1 VTKTAADEPDGDGA
15 RMPLL
20 DHLIELRR
28 RLIYSMVAFVLAF
41 FVCYYFAP
49 FIYNFLIQ
57 PLADVYPDPAQ
68 RRMIYTALHEA
79 FVTYIKLGFFG
90 AVFIAFPVIASQIW
104 MFVAPGLYR
113 NERRAFLPFL
123 LATPVLFVIGAAFV
137 YYVVFPMAWSFFLSF
152 ESPTGEGALPIQL
165 EPKVNEYLSLVMAL
179 ILAFGICFQLP
190 VLLTLLARVGLLDA
204 ATLRSKRRYAVVLI
218 FIAAAIL
225 TPPDLIS
232 QFALAIPLLVL
243 YEISIW
249 CVVLMEKK
257 RAENEATEAAGETV
271 PPPP

>member
-1 VTKTAADEPDGDGA
+1 
-15 RMPLL
+15 
-20 DHLIELRR
+20 
-28 RLIYSMVAFVLAF
+28 
-41 FVCYYFAP
+41 
-49 FIYNFLIQ
+49 
-57 PLADVYPDPAQ
+57 
-68 RRMIYTALHEA
+68 
-79 FVTYIKLGFFG
+79 
-90 AVFIAFPVIASQIW
+90 
-104 MFVAPGLYR
+104 
-113 NERRAFLPFL
+113 
-123 LATPVLFVIGAAFV
+123 
-137 YYVVFPMAWSFFLSF
+137 
-152 ESPTGEGALPIQL
+152 ALPIQL

-218 FIAAAIL
+218 FIAAAVL